1 MPASTKPGE
10 DAFWEVADEFL
21 ARGVVDAG
29 TMFGFRCIRAQ
40 GEFVAMPGNTF
51 GGMVVKLP
59 AGRVAN
65 GVYGEESQVEASPR
79 GLSSPVTAPDR
90 WITAV
95 HPLDGEHPQER
106 TS

>member
-59 AGRVAN
+59 AGRVAALVDS
-65 GVYGEESQVEASPR
+65 GAGTPVAPAGRTFKEWVAVEDQGLWPGLIEESIVFVAS
-79 GLSSPVTAPDR
+79 
-90 WITAV
+90 
-95 HPLDGEHPQER
+95 
-106 TS
+106 